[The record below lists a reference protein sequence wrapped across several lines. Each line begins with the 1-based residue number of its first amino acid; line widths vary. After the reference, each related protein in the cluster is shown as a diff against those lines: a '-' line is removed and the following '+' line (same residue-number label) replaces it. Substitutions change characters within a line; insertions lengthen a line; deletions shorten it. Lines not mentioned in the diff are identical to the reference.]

1 MKMVLFQ
8 YAMVVA
14 TGLTLIALSGC
25 ATYQSPPTRLDTIE
39 ARCLDEARGY
49 HFDAQHAS
57 YIERCIRTK
66 G

>member
-8 YAMVVA
+8 YAMVAA
-14 TGLTLIALSGC
+14 TGLLLITLAGC
-25 ATYQSPPTRLDTIE
+25 AQGPSPNTIE
-39 ARCLDEARGY
+39 ARCIDEAHGY